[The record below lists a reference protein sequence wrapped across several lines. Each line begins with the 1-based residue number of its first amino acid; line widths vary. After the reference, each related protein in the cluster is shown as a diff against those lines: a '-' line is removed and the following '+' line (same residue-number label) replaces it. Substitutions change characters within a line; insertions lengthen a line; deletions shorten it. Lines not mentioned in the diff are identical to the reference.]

1 MQKKPWQQKTF
12 FDLCLPHEAELMFEQ
27 YTGGKMI
34 RYNTKIEDENKEET
48 LCCERERKAFDISI
62 FLTVKKSC
70 WSSTPLLHH
79 RL

>member
-1 MQKKPWQQKTF
+1 MQKKTMATKNF

-48 LCCERERKAFDISI
+48 LCCERE
-62 FLTVKKSC
+62 KSF
-70 WSSTPLLHH
+70 
-79 RL
+79 

>member
-1 MQKKPWQQKTF
+1 MQKKNHGNKKLF

-48 LCCERERKAFDISI
+48 LCCERE
-62 FLTVKKSC
+62 KSF
-70 WSSTPLLHH
+70 
-79 RL
+79 